1 MLQEEHRVEWTQSSI
16 RQRCTNIR
24 NSGSV
29 LKGWSTY
36 MYMYFWVKKKPMFVN
51 QHKDI
56 SRELMFD
63 LMSLKSQNKWTNY
76 HKLLKF
82 STVFYKNIVC
92 ICAKNEHF
100 IEWYGFVGS
109 THVDFVLCF
118 YFLLF
123 LFTQR
128 MPQYCTSK
136 MTVCREKHSTGSYKI
151 FIRVGA
157 DKEWVHE

>member
-1 MLQEEHRVEWTQSSI
+1 ML
-16 RQRCTNIR
+16 
-24 NSGSV
+24 
-29 LKGWSTY
+29 
-36 MYMYFWVKKKPMFVN
+36 
-51 QHKDI
+51 
-56 SRELMFD
+56 
-63 LMSLKSQNKWTNY
+63 LKSQNKLTNY

-118 YFLLF
+118 YFLLV